1 MYLKCLYLRI
11 CLLYCSLQC
20 KYYYKVRFKLRRV
33 GVEFRIDF
41 LLDEIC
47 IVLSRVPIL
56 DDVFHCRVPAL
67 DVVLR
72 LDKHHRVPGTR

>member
-1 MYLKCLYLRI
+1 
-11 CLLYCSLQC
+11 
-20 KYYYKVRFKLRRV
+20 VRFKLRRV

-72 LDKHHRVPGTR
+72 LDKHHRVPGTRWWTIFTGIRRYGTGRSGRTE